1 MVGEHALKQGEVW
14 TIGQRAD
21 LRYRVVVLS
30 SEAHNDRPS
39 AAPFCAPVVR
49 QRGSADDLPP
59 FAIALAETDPIS
71 GVVVLNRMRRLP
83 ASIGAER
90 LGLLTGAS
98 MAKINASLRELFD
111 L

>member
-1 MVGEHALKQGEVW
+1 MGEHALKQGEVW

>member
-1 MVGEHALKQGEVW
+1 MW
-14 TIGQRAD
+14 TIGTRAD

-30 SEAHNDRPS
+30 SEAHNDRAN

-49 QRGSADDLPP
+49 HRGGSLPP

-83 ASIGAER
+83 AAIGAER
-90 LGLLTGAS
+90 LGLLTGVS
-98 MAKINASLRELFD
+98 MARISASLRELFD
-111 L
+111 I

>member
-1 MVGEHALKQGEVW
+1 MKQGEVW

-30 SEAHNDRPS
+30 SEAHNDRPA

-83 ASIGAER
+83 AAIGAER

-98 MAKINASLRELFD
+98 MAKISASLRELFD

>member
-1 MVGEHALKQGEVW
+1 LVGERAVKQGEVW

-30 SEAHNDRPS
+30 SEAHNDRRGAS
-39 AAPFCAPVVR
+39 PFCAPVVR
-49 QRGSADDLPP
+49 QRGDPDDLPP

-83 ASIGAER
+83 AAIGAER

-98 MAKINASLRELFD
+98 MAKISASLRELFD